1 MKFTKWILWLA
12 LLPLMVSAD
21 GQRIVIFAGAI
32 LDGRGKVLKNA
43 TVEIEGTK
51 ITAVRSGKPARVDYN
66 LSDATLMPGIIDTHV
81 HISWHF
87 DENGRT
93 HDPEKAED
101 SEHSLPYGLE
111 NAYSTLMGGV
121 TTVRSLGS
129 PADKLL
135 ASWIREKQV
144 PGSRILT
151 SLAPIDDTTGDVAA
165 IRKHVREVA
174 DEGANV
180 VKIFASQS
188 IRDGGGPTLS
198 QEQLDAACGEAR
210 AAGLR
215 SAVHA
220 HGNESARRAVL
231 AGCTSVEHGVL
242 LDDATLQFLAD
253 HGTYFDPNIG
263 LIFQN
268 YFENKEHFLGVEN
281 YTEEGFAKMHDAVP
295 VALTMFQHALK
306 IKNLKIVFG
315 TDAVA
320 GAHGRNLEELIY
332 RVQKGGQS
340 PMDAIVDATSISA
353 ESLGLEKELGT
364 LAPGYT
370 ADLIAVA
377 GDALRDIAAFR
388 QPVFV
393 MKEGR
398 VVKNIYLTK

>member
-1 MKFTKWILWLA
+1 MKCMLWLV
-12 LLPLMVSAD
+12 LLPLTVSAEAP
-21 GQRIVIFAGAI
+21 RILIFAGAVI
-32 LDGRGKVLKNA
+32 DGRGKAIKNA

-51 ITAVRSGKPARVDYN
+51 IVAIHPGKPPHVDYN
-66 LSDATLMPGIIDTHV
+66 LASATIMPGIIDTHV

-93 HDPEKAED
+93 HDPEKPED
-101 SEHSLPYGLE
+101 SEHSLAYGLE
-111 NAYSTLMGGV
+111 NAYATLMGGV
-121 TTVRSLGS
+121 TTVRSLGA
-129 PADKLL
+129 PADKMLG
-135 ASWIREKQV
+135 AWIRDKQI
-144 PGSRILT
+144 PGSRVLT
-151 SLAPIDDTTGDVAA
+151 SLTPIDESTGDPEA

-174 DEGANV
+174 TAGANV

-198 QEQLDAACGEAR
+198 QAQLDAACGEAK
-210 AAGLR
+210 AVGLR

-220 HGNESARRAVL
+220 HGNESARRAIL

-242 LDDATLQFLAD
+242 LDDATLQFMAD

-268 YFENKEHFLGVEN
+268 YFENKEHFVGVDN
-281 YTEEGFAKMHDAVP
+281 YTEEGFAKMHNAVP

-332 RVQKGGQS
+332 RVEKGGQS
-340 PMDAIVDATSISA
+340 PMDAIVDATSVSA
-353 ESLGLEKELGT
+353 QSLGLEKELG
-364 LAPGYT
+364 AVSPGFT
-370 ADLIAVA
+370 ADLIAVT
-377 GDALRDIAAFR
+377 GDPLQNIASFR
-388 QPVFV
+388 EIVFV
-393 MKEGR
+393 MKEGK
-398 VVKNIYLTK
+398 VVKNKYLTK